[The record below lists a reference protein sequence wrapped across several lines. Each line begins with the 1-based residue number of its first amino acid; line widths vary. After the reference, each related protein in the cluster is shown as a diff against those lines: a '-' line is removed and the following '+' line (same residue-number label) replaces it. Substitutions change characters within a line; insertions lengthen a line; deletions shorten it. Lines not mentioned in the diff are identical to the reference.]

1 MSLLH
6 HQAIQDLMERPVQ
19 EGSHVLSIYL
29 NLDPADAANR
39 RGSHKL
45 VLDKMLKDV
54 ESQIE
59 DEEKFRHFQ
68 EDAEWARQKV
78 DLHLPKGKS
87 LAIFCDV
94 SESFFLQEDLPIPM
108 ASQAW
113 FGETPYVRPLLQAR
127 DEHERYGVVLA
138 DREKARF
145 FVITMGDIEEVSDI
159 FQSPPLRHRSTA
171 GSDHMRSQMTLQRR
185 AATWS
190 NWFLKDVSDTL
201 HDISQEYDI
210 DRILLAGPEEITA
223 ELQRL
228 LSKSVASRVMDR
240 LRMPAN
246 AKAREVLEL
255 SYPVIMQIEKDRERY
270 IVEDLITMARKTK
283 SAEKAVLGFSSVLST
298 VNQGRIYR
306 LIYSSGLKM
315 TGYRCAS
322 CDVLLDHAPGDGLCP
337 YCSKQLEERNDMVWL
352 ALERVLNMGGSA
364 EEIRSE
370 EMRAKLDAAGKI
382 GAFLR

>member
-1 MSLLH
+1 MSLLQH
-6 HQAIQDLMERPVQ
+6 HTIQNLMTQQIQ
-19 EGSHVLSIYL
+19 EGSHILSVYL

-39 RGSHKL
+39 RGGYKL
-45 VLDKMLKDV
+45 VLDKMLREV
-54 ESQIE
+54 EAQIE

-68 EDAEWARQKV
+68 EDANWARQKV
-78 DLHLPKGKS
+78 ELHLPKGKS
-87 LAIFCDV
+87 LALFCDV

-138 DREKARF
+138 DRERARF
-145 FVITMGDIEEVSDI
+145 FVITIGDIEEVSDI
-159 FQSPPLRHRSTA
+159 FQSPPFRHRSTA

-228 LSKSVASRVMDR
+228 LPKSVASRVMER

-246 AKAREVLEL
+246 AKVKEVLEL
-255 SYPVIMQIEKDRERY
+255 SYPVIMQVEKDRERY
-270 IVEDLITMARKTK
+270 IVDDLITMARKTK
-283 SAEKAVLGFSSVLST
+283 SADKAVLGFSSVLST
-298 VNQGRIYR
+298 INQGRVYR

-315 TGYRCAS
+315 AGYRCAS
-322 CDVLLDHAPGDGLCP
+322 CDVLLDHAPENLLCP
-337 YCSKQLEERNDMVWL
+337 YCSKQLEERSDMVWL
-352 ALERVLNMGGSA
+352 ALERVLNMGGSV

-370 EMRAKLDAAGKI
+370 EVRADLDAAGKI